1 MRRHSTNAGRLAV
14 GAGAGLLTAAL
25 LAACGTTAPP
35 SKTAKAGNTGTTNVA
50 TSQTPATCVGDDNGH
65 SGAGHFRFN
74 TSACENGTTSVTVF
88 TLPLHM
94 GTGPNGQTVY
104 YVITDTSDQAL
115 SDSLGVNFAPKLANA
130 KGTKAVQVVTQDTN
144 GTVHFPGTV
153 SFGHARQ
160 LVAGPDGFPP
170 TQFSPPSLADDTYSP
185 LIQLPNGTVEN
196 APQVAN
202 ASGQAAKV
210 VLIDKAHMKVEYRA
224 TMGFYENKEVHYA
237 SFDASDKLAATL
249 EDVTYAPNLNAAPSP
264 GDEDMATSA
273 REELIA
279 FTNGPTG
286 DDNPL
291 AQGLSF
297 AVESKVPFQSP
308 RNLLHETPTLA
319 QHANVG
325 STLYSPLWDVHFA
338 TWTTDAIAAGDRI
351 QLRDV
356 DTVVNSEVNADPHI
370 GPGGGVL
377 TGLNGAPF
385 GASGI
390 VVDCPLVS
398 IDIP

>member
-1 MRRHSTNAGRLAV
+1 MKRQPKKVSRSGVAGVSLVAAV
-14 GAGAGLLTAAL
+14 L

-35 SKTAKAGNTGTTNVA
+35 SKAAKAGGTGTTGNVA
-50 TSQTPATCVGDDNGH
+50 TTPTAAACVGDDNGH
-65 SGAGHFRFN
+65 AGAGHFRFN

-94 GTGPNGQTVY
+94 GIGPNGQKVY
-104 YVITDTSDQAL
+104 YVIMDTSDQAL
-115 SDSLGVNFAPKLANA
+115 SDSLGINFAPKLANA
-130 KGTKAVQVVTQDTN
+130 KGTKAVQVVTQDAN
-144 GTVHFPGTV
+144 GTIHFPGTV
-153 SFGHARQ
+153 SFGHQRV
-160 LVAGPDGFPP
+160 LTPGPDGFPP
-170 TQFSPPSLADDTYSP
+170 TQFAPPSLADASYSP

-202 ASGQAAKV
+202 DSGQAAKV
-210 VLIDKAHMKVEYRA
+210 VLIDKVHMKVEYRA

-237 SFDASDKLAATL
+237 SFDASDMLAATL

-286 DDNPL
+286 DNNPL

-297 AVESKVPFQSP
+297 AIESKVPFQSP
-308 RNLLHETPTLA
+308 RNLLHETPTLPM
-319 QHANVG
+319 HADVG
-325 STLYSPLWDVHFA
+325 STLYSPLWDVHLA
-338 TWTTDAIAAGDRI
+338 TWTTDAIAAGDRV

-356 DTVVNSEVNADPHI
+356 DTVVNSEVKADPNI
-370 GPGGGVL
+370 GPGGGTV
-377 TGLNGAPF
+377 TGLNGATF
-385 GASGI
+385 GPSGI
-390 VVDCPLVS
+390 IVDCPLVS